1 MGVVVSLTLLKIML
15 KTFAFS
21 LSCALLFVVTVHA
34 QDTNV
39 LTPSE
44 EALGFELLFDG
55 KTLSPEIWQNEDS
68 IAGYPVEN
76 GVVVCRKGGNLL
88 TKKEYGDFIFRFEFK
103 LPPGGNN
110 GVGIRAESVSKDA
123 AYHGMEIQI
132 LDNSA
137 DQYKTLQPYQYHGSV
152 YGVVP
157 AKRNAEK
164 NDYQK
169 PLGEWNDEEIIVQG
183 SKIKVILN
191 GEVIVDTDLTEF
203 RANTALSE
211 KIPGLHREKGF
222 LGFLGHGDPVEFRNI
237 RIKSLDTQITLRP
250 QLGIIEGPIR

>member
-1 MGVVVSLTLLKIML
+1 MKTLPL
-15 KTFAFS
+15 S
-21 LSCALLFVVTVHA
+21 LSFACMFLFAVAAHA
-34 QDTNV
+34 QETNI

-55 KTLSPEIWQNEDS
+55 KALSPAIWQNENS

-76 GVVVCRKGGNLL
+76 GVVVCRRGGNLL
-88 TKKEYGDFIFRFEFK
+88 TKKEYGNFIFRFEFK

-110 GVGIRAESVSKDA
+110 GVGIRAESVGKDA

-132 LDNSA
+132 LDNFA

-169 PLGEWNDEEIIVQG
+169 PLGEWNYEEIIAQG

-191 GEVIVDTDLTEF
+191 GEVIIDADLAEHRTNE
-203 RANTALSE
+203 ALVAR
-211 KIPGLHREKGF
+211 IPGLLREKGF
-222 LGFLGHGDPVEFRNI
+222 IGFLGHGDPVEFRNL
-237 RIKSLDTQITLRP
+237 RIKALD
-250 QLGIIEGPIR
+250 